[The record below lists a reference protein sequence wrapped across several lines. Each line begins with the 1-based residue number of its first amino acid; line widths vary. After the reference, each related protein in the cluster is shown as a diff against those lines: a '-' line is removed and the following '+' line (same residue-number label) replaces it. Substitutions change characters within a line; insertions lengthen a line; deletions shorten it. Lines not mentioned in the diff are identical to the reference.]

1 MPSGGSAAGYGA
13 SGGSAGRIDLDL
25 VLNQRGFDQQL
36 RGIQGTAKRAGKM
49 LAGAFAVKKLVDFS
63 KQCINLGSDLAEV
76 QNVVDVT
83 FSKMSKQVDIF
94 AKDAITSFGLSET
107 MAKQFTGTFGAMAKS
122 FGFTEK
128 SAYKMSTTLTGLAGD
143 VASFY
148 NLDQKESYTKLKAVF
163 TGETEVLKDLG
174 VVMTQNALD
183 AYALANGYGKT
194 TQKMSEM
201 EKVALR
207 YAFVQDKLSAASGD
221 FLRTADG
228 WANQVRVLKLQ
239 FDSLKATIGQGLINV
254 LTPVIQVINTMIG
267 KLMSLANA
275 FRAFTEM
282 LTGGKS
288 GGGGGVK
295 TASAD
300 LAKLGADADKAGA
313 SVGGIGG
320 AAGKA
325 AKAIKG
331 VATGIDEL
339 NIIRPPSGGSG
350 GGGAG
355 GSGDYEADDF
365 DMGELDTGV
374 EELESRYSALLER
387 FKELKALFAKG
398 VKIGAGDLSVL
409 KSIQNHLDGI
419 KKKFGEIFS
428 DKEVKKAI
436 KNFIDT
442 FIQSLGE
449 ITGGFFS
456 MGATIADNL
465 LGGLERYLSQNIQRI
480 KEYLISMF
488 SIGSDIS
495 RITSDFILAVAEIFS
510 VFRSPEAKQLTADL
524 IGIFASAFMGVTELV
539 AKFVRDILDLITGPF
554 VDNKEK
560 IRSALEET
568 LKVIEP
574 VFARIKKLVDDTFS
588 GINKLYDDHIAPMI
602 KSFRDGFSEL
612 AGLFLS
618 LYQTYFLLVV
628 QNLGKAFTEF
638 CDKHLQPLID
648 KFLELFGKIFDNVD
662 DLWKNELQPFIAW
675 LMQKASPIIV
685 YFAEESGRK
694 IYDFLSVVCDVTSG
708 ITEAL
713 GGLLDFLM
721 GNFTRDWEKAW
732 EGIKTIVSGIW
743 AIIKAVIFSILSKI
757 YRDIQE
763 KLSKINEFWQSIWRW
778 ISSFSSITWQD
789 IKKKALEIFGSI
801 RDKLS
806 EISENIKKELL
817 EIWEDIKKEI
827 IENWENLKK
836 KAVEIF
842 GDIRDKLLEITE
854 NIKKTLLGIW
864 ELIKKILL
872 EIWEDLK
879 GKSVEVWESIKKKLL
894 EIWEAIKKKAV
905 EIFESI
911 RDKLSE
917 IWDSVRK
924 TIEEKWEAI
933 KKWFIELWQ
942 AIKEVFHTEDFVQ
955 IGKDIL
961 NNLWDGMKS
970 VWSSLSDWISG
981 ISSKVSSFFGGIID
995 DAKEAIRANKEAKE
1009 SDDEDSESKKASPSV
1024 GRPRVIVRG
1033 HASGG
1038 FPKAGQMFV
1047 ARENGLPEMV
1057 GSWGGRAAVA
1067 NNAQITQ
1074 GIAQAV
1080 QSGMHTAM
1088 APVVSSMAQIASHVA
1103 PPLAMVGSTGESN
1116 LRPEALLPQLLSSIS
1131 GMNGS
1136 GSVSQEEIRM
1146 IIRLLEQVI
1155 ALIEK
1160 MDFTVSLDIRN
1171 VQKGL
1176 KELESRSG
1184 YKLRTT

>member
-36 RGIQGTAKRAGKM
+36 RGIQGTAKKAGKM

-83 FSKMSKQVDIF
+83 FSKMSKQVDTF

-254 LTPVIQVINTMIG
+254 LTPVIQVMNTMIG

-282 LTGGKS
+282 LTGKKS

-295 TASAD
+295 AASAD

-398 VKIGAGDLSVL
+398 FKVGAGDLSVL

-419 KKKFGEIFS
+419 KKKFEEIFS
-428 DKEVKKAI
+428 DEEVKNAI

-488 SIGSDIS
+488 NIGSDIS
-495 RITSDFILAVAEIFS
+495 RIIADFIRALAEIFS
-510 VFRSPEAKQLTADL
+510 VFRTPEAKQLTADL

-539 AKFVRDILDLITGPF
+539 AKFVRDILDLIIGPF

-574 VFARIKKLVDDTFS
+574 VFARIKKLVDDVFS
-588 GINKLYDDHIAPMI
+588 RINKLYDDHIAPMI

-618 LYQTYFLLVV
+618 LYQTYFLPVV

-638 CDKHLQPLID
+638 CDRHLQPLID
-648 KFLELFGKIFDNVD
+648 KFLEFFGKACDAVSALWTNV
-662 DLWKNELQPFIAW
+662 LQPFISW
-675 LMQKASPIIV
+675 LMQKAAPIIAN
-685 YFAEESGRK
+685 FAQTSGRWFL
-694 IYDFLSVVCDVTSG
+694 DFCGVICDVVAD
-708 ITEAL
+708 ILEFL
-713 GGLLDFLM
+713 GGLMDFLT
-721 GNFTRDWEKAW
+721 GVFTVDWEKAW
-732 EGIKTIVSGIW
+732 ERIKTFVSGIW
-743 AIIKAVIFSILSKI
+743 SAIKTMITSVFSQI
-757 YRDIQE
+757 YQGIRQ
-763 KLSKINEFWQSIWRW
+763 KLSEIREDWQSKWRSVFSFASTIW
-778 ISSFSSITWQD
+778 QE
-789 IKKKALEIFGSI
+789 IKKKATEIFGEI
-801 RDKLS
+801 RDKL
-806 EISENIKKELL
+806 I
-817 EIWEDIKKEI
+817 EIWEDAKRKL
-827 IENWENLKK
+827 IEK
-836 KAVEIF
+836 
-842 GDIRDKLLEITE
+842 
-854 NIKKTLLGIW
+854 
-864 ELIKKILL
+864 
-872 EIWEDLK
+872 
-879 GKSVEVWESIKKKLL
+879 WESIKKNVEEIFTNIQNKLS
-894 EIWEAIKKKAV
+894 EIWENIKKKLV
-905 EIFESI
+905 EVWEGLQRQSTEIFTSI

-933 KKWFIELWQ
+933 KKWFLEVWQ

-981 ISSKVSSFFGGIID
+981 ISSKVSGFFGGIID
-995 DAKEAIRANKEAKE
+995 DAKEAIRANKEARE
-1009 SDDEDSESKKASPSV
+1009 SDDEDSGSKKASPSV

-1080 QSGMHTAM
+1080 RSGMHMAM

-1136 GSVSQEEIRM
+1136 GSVSQEEIRT

>member
-254 LTPVIQVINTMIG
+254 LTPVIQVMNTMIG

-282 LTGGKS
+282 LTGKKS

-295 TASAD
+295 AASAD
-300 LAKLGADADKAGA
+300 LAKLGADADKASA

-320 AAGKA
+320 AAGKT

-374 EELESRYSALLER
+374 EELESCYSALLER

-398 VKIGAGDLSVL
+398 FNMGVGDLSVL

-428 DKEVKKAI
+428 DEEVKQAI

-449 ITGGFFS
+449 IIGGFFS

-495 RITSDFILAVAEIFS
+495 RIIADFIRALAEIFS
-510 VFRSPEAKQLTADL
+510 VFRTPEAKQLTADL

-588 GINKLYDDHIAPMI
+588 KINKLYDDHIAPMI

-618 LYQTYFLLVV
+618 LYQTYFLPVV

-638 CDKHLQPLID
+638 CDRHLQPLID
-648 KFLELFGKIFDNVD
+648 KFLEFFGKACDAVSALWANV
-662 DLWKNELQPFIAW
+662 LQPFISW
-675 LMQKASPIIV
+675 LMQKAAPIIASFV
-685 YFAEESGRK
+685 
-694 IYDFLSVVCDVTSG
+694 
-708 ITEAL
+708 EAL
-713 GGLLDFLM
+713 GRRFLDFWSVICDVVAGILESLGGLM
-721 GNFTRDWEKAW
+721 DFLTGVFTGDWEKAW
-732 EGIKTIVSGIW
+732 EGIKTFVSGIW
-743 AIIKAVIFSILSKI
+743 SAIKTMITSVFSQIYQGIRQKLSEIREDWQSKWRSIFSFASTIW
-757 YRDIQE
+757 QE
-763 KLSKINEFWQSIWRW
+763 
-778 ISSFSSITWQD
+778 
-789 IKKKALEIFGSI
+789 IKKKAMEIFGEIRDKLIEIWEDAKRKLIEKWESIKKNAEEIFTYIQNKLSEIWENIKKKLAEVWEGLKRKSTEIFTSI

-806 EISENIKKELL
+806 EIS
-817 EIWEDIKKEI
+817 
-827 IENWENLKK
+827 
-836 KAVEIF
+836 
-842 GDIRDKLLEITE
+842 
-854 NIKKTLLGIW
+854 
-864 ELIKKILL
+864 
-872 EIWEDLK
+872 
-879 GKSVEVWESIKKKLL
+879 ESIKKKLL
-894 EIWEAIKKKAV
+894 EIWEEVRKNLLNKWEEIKKKAT

-917 IWDSVRK
+917 IWESVRK

-933 KKWFIELWQ
+933 KKWFTEIWQ
-942 AIKEVFHTEDFVQ
+942 AIKAVFHTEDFVQ

-970 VWSSLSDWISG
+970 VWSSLSDWISD

>member
-1 MPSGGSAAGYGA
+1 MPAGGNA

-25 VLNQRGFDQQL
+25 VLNQRGFEQQV
-36 RGIQGTAKRAGKM
+36 RGIQGMAKKAGKM
-49 LAGAFAVKKLVDFS
+49 IAGAFAVKKLVDFS
-63 KQCINLGSDLAEV
+63 KQCISLGSDLEEV

-83 FSKMSKQVDIF
+83 FPKMAKRIDTF

-282 LTGGKS
+282 LTGKKS

-295 TASAD
+295 AASAD

-374 EELESRYSALLER
+374 EELESCYSALLER

-398 VKIGAGDLSVL
+398 FNMGVGDLSVL

-428 DKEVKKAI
+428 DEEVKQAI

-449 ITGGFFS
+449 IIGGFFS

-495 RITSDFILAVAEIFS
+495 RIIADFIRALAEIFS
-510 VFRSPEAKQLTADL
+510 VFRTPEAKQLTADL

-554 VDNKEK
+554 VDNKGK

-588 GINKLYDDHIAPMI
+588 KINKLYDDHIAPMI

-618 LYQTYFLLVV
+618 LYQTYFLPVV

-638 CDKHLQPLID
+638 CDRHLQPLID
-648 KFLELFGKIFDNVD
+648 KFLEFFGKACDAVSALWANV
-662 DLWKNELQPFIAW
+662 LQPFISW
-675 LMQKASPIIV
+675 LMQKAAPIIASFV
-685 YFAEESGRK
+685 
-694 IYDFLSVVCDVTSG
+694 
-708 ITEAL
+708 EAL
-713 GGLLDFLM
+713 GRRFLDFWSVICDVVAGILESLGGLM
-721 GNFTRDWEKAW
+721 DFLTGVFTGDWEKAW
-732 EGIKTIVSGIW
+732 EGIKTFVSGIW
-743 AIIKAVIFSILSKI
+743 SAIKTMITSVFSQIYQGIRQKLSEIREDWQSKWRSIFSFASTIW
-757 YRDIQE
+757 QE
-763 KLSKINEFWQSIWRW
+763 
-778 ISSFSSITWQD
+778 
-789 IKKKALEIFGSI
+789 IKKKAMEIFGEIRDKLIEIWEDAKRKLIEKWESIKKNAEEIFTYIQNKLSEIWENIKKKLAEVWEGLKRKSTEIFTSI

-806 EISENIKKELL
+806 EIS
-817 EIWEDIKKEI
+817 
-827 IENWENLKK
+827 
-836 KAVEIF
+836 
-842 GDIRDKLLEITE
+842 
-854 NIKKTLLGIW
+854 
-864 ELIKKILL
+864 
-872 EIWEDLK
+872 
-879 GKSVEVWESIKKKLL
+879 ESIKKKLL
-894 EIWEAIKKKAV
+894 EIWEEVRKNLLNKWEEIKKKAT

-917 IWDSVRK
+917 IWESVRK

-933 KKWFIELWQ
+933 KKWFTEIWQ
-942 AIKEVFHTEDFVQ
+942 AIKAVFHTEDFVQ

-970 VWSSLSDWISG
+970 VWSSLSDWISD

>member
-1 MPSGGSAAGYGA
+1 
-13 SGGSAGRIDLDL
+13 
-25 VLNQRGFDQQL
+25 
-36 RGIQGTAKRAGKM
+36 
-49 LAGAFAVKKLVDFS
+49 
-63 KQCINLGSDLAEV
+63 
-76 QNVVDVT
+76 
-83 FSKMSKQVDIF
+83 
-94 AKDAITSFGLSET
+94 
-107 MAKQFTGTFGAMAKS
+107 
-122 FGFTEK
+122 
-128 SAYKMSTTLTGLAGD
+128 
-143 VASFY
+143 
-148 NLDQKESYTKLKAVF
+148 
-163 TGETEVLKDLG
+163 
-174 VVMTQNALD
+174 
-183 AYALANGYGKT
+183 
-194 TQKMSEM
+194 
-201 EKVALR
+201 
-207 YAFVQDKLSAASGD
+207 
-221 FLRTADG
+221 
-228 WANQVRVLKLQ
+228 
-239 FDSLKATIGQGLINV
+239 
-254 LTPVIQVINTMIG
+254 
-267 KLMSLANA
+267 
-275 FRAFTEM
+275 
-282 LTGGKS
+282 
-288 GGGGGVK
+288 
-295 TASAD
+295 
-300 LAKLGADADKAGA
+300 
-313 SVGGIGG
+313 
-320 AAGKA
+320 
-325 AKAIKG
+325 
-331 VATGIDEL
+331 
-339 NIIRPPSGGSG
+339 
-350 GGGAG
+350 
-355 GSGDYEADDF
+355 
-365 DMGELDTGV
+365 
-374 EELESRYSALLER
+374 
-387 FKELKALFAKG
+387 
-398 VKIGAGDLSVL
+398 
-409 KSIQNHLDGI
+409 
-419 KKKFGEIFS
+419 
-428 DKEVKKAI
+428 
-436 KNFIDT
+436 
-442 FIQSLGE
+442 
-449 ITGGFFS
+449 

-495 RITSDFILAVAEIFS
+495 RIIADFIRALAEIFS
-510 VFRSPEAKQLTADL
+510 VFRTPEAKQLTADL

-588 GINKLYDDHIAPMI
+588 KINKLYDDHIAPMI

-618 LYQTYFLLVV
+618 LYQTYFLPVV

-638 CDKHLQPLID
+638 CDRHLQPLID
-648 KFLELFGKIFDNVD
+648 KFLEFFGKACDAVSALWANV
-662 DLWKNELQPFIAW
+662 LQPFISW
-675 LMQKASPIIV
+675 LMQKAAPIIASFV
-685 YFAEESGRK
+685 
-694 IYDFLSVVCDVTSG
+694 
-708 ITEAL
+708 EAL
-713 GGLLDFLM
+713 GRRFLDFWSVICDVVAGILESLGGLM
-721 GNFTRDWEKAW
+721 DFLTGVFTGDWEKAW
-732 EGIKTIVSGIW
+732 EGIKTFVSGIW
-743 AIIKAVIFSILSKI
+743 SAIKTMIASVFSQIYQGIRQKLSEIREDWQSKWRSIFSFASTIW
-757 YRDIQE
+757 QE
-763 KLSKINEFWQSIWRW
+763 
-778 ISSFSSITWQD
+778 
-789 IKKKALEIFGSI
+789 IKKKAMEIFGEIRDKLIEIWEDAKRKLIEKWESIKKNAEEIFTYIQNKLSEIWENIKKKLAEVWEGLKRKSTEIFTSI

-806 EISENIKKELL
+806 EIS
-817 EIWEDIKKEI
+817 
-827 IENWENLKK
+827 
-836 KAVEIF
+836 
-842 GDIRDKLLEITE
+842 
-854 NIKKTLLGIW
+854 
-864 ELIKKILL
+864 
-872 EIWEDLK
+872 
-879 GKSVEVWESIKKKLL
+879 ESIKKKLL
-894 EIWEAIKKKAV
+894 EIWEEVRKNLLNKWEEIKKKAT

-917 IWDSVRK
+917 IWESVRK

-933 KKWFIELWQ
+933 KKWFTEIWQ
-942 AIKEVFHTEDFVQ
+942 AIKAVFHTEDFVQ

-970 VWSSLSDWISG
+970 VWSSLSDWISD

>member
-295 TASAD
+295 TVSAD

-350 GGGAG
+350 GGGAE

-398 VKIGAGDLSVL
+398 FNMGVGDLSVL

-428 DKEVKKAI
+428 DEEVKQAI

-449 ITGGFFS
+449 IIGGFFS

-495 RITSDFILAVAEIFS
+495 RIIADFIRALAEIFS
-510 VFRSPEAKQLTADL
+510 VFRTPEAKQLTADL

-588 GINKLYDDHIAPMI
+588 KINKLYDDHIAPMI

-618 LYQTYFLLVV
+618 LYQTYFLPVV

-638 CDKHLQPLID
+638 CDRHLQPLID
-648 KFLELFGKIFDNVD
+648 KFLEFFGKACDAVSALWANV
-662 DLWKNELQPFIAW
+662 LQPFISW
-675 LMQKASPIIV
+675 LMQKAAPIIASFV
-685 YFAEESGRK
+685 
-694 IYDFLSVVCDVTSG
+694 
-708 ITEAL
+708 EAL
-713 GGLLDFLM
+713 GRRFLDFWSVICDVVAGILESLGGLM
-721 GNFTRDWEKAW
+721 DFLTGVFTGDWEKAW
-732 EGIKTIVSGIW
+732 EGIKTFVSGIW
-743 AIIKAVIFSILSKI
+743 SAIKTMITSVFSQIYQGIRQKLSEIREDWQSKWRSIFSFASTIW
-757 YRDIQE
+757 QE
-763 KLSKINEFWQSIWRW
+763 
-778 ISSFSSITWQD
+778 
-789 IKKKALEIFGSI
+789 IKKKAMEIFGEIRDKLIEIWEDAKRKLIEKWESIKKNAEEIFTYIQNKLSEIWENIKKKLAEVWEGLKRKSTEIFTSI

-806 EISENIKKELL
+806 EIS
-817 EIWEDIKKEI
+817 
-827 IENWENLKK
+827 
-836 KAVEIF
+836 
-842 GDIRDKLLEITE
+842 
-854 NIKKTLLGIW
+854 
-864 ELIKKILL
+864 
-872 EIWEDLK
+872 
-879 GKSVEVWESIKKKLL
+879 ESIKKKLL
-894 EIWEAIKKKAV
+894 EIWEEVRKNLLNKWEEIKKKAT

-917 IWDSVRK
+917 IWESVRK

-933 KKWFIELWQ
+933 KKWFTEIWQ
-942 AIKEVFHTEDFVQ
+942 AIKAVFHTEDFVQ

-970 VWSSLSDWISG
+970 VWSSLSDWISD

>member
-36 RGIQGTAKRAGKM
+36 RGIQGTAKKAGKM

-83 FSKMSKQVDIF
+83 FSKMSKQVDTF

-254 LTPVIQVINTMIG
+254 LTPVIQVMNTMIG

-282 LTGGKS
+282 LTGKKS

-295 TASAD
+295 AASAD

-398 VKIGAGDLSVL
+398 FKVGAGDLSVL

-419 KKKFGEIFS
+419 KKKFEEIFS
-428 DKEVKKAI
+428 DEEVKNAI

-488 SIGSDIS
+488 NIGSDIS
-495 RITSDFILAVAEIFS
+495 RIIADFIRALAEIFS
-510 VFRSPEAKQLTADL
+510 VFRTPEAKQLTADL

-539 AKFVRDILDLITGPF
+539 AKFVRDILDLIIGPF

-574 VFARIKKLVDDTFS
+574 VFARIKKLVDDVFS
-588 GINKLYDDHIAPMI
+588 RINKLYDDHIAPMI

-618 LYQTYFLLVV
+618 LYQTYFLPVV

-638 CDKHLQPLID
+638 CDRHLQPLID
-648 KFLELFGKIFDNVD
+648 KFLEFFGKACDAVSALWTNV
-662 DLWKNELQPFIAW
+662 LQPFISW
-675 LMQKASPIIV
+675 LMQKAAPIIAN
-685 YFAEESGRK
+685 FAQTSGRWFL
-694 IYDFLSVVCDVTSG
+694 DFCGVICDVVAD
-708 ITEAL
+708 ILEFL
-713 GGLLDFLM
+713 GGLMDFLT
-721 GNFTRDWEKAW
+721 GVFTVDWEKAW
-732 EGIKTIVSGIW
+732 ERIKTFVSGIW
-743 AIIKAVIFSILSKI
+743 SAIKTMITSVFSQI
-757 YRDIQE
+757 YQGIRQ
-763 KLSKINEFWQSIWRW
+763 KLSEIREDWQSKWRSVFSFASTIW
-778 ISSFSSITWQD
+778 QE
-789 IKKKALEIFGSI
+789 IKKKATEIFGEI
-801 RDKLS
+801 RDKL
-806 EISENIKKELL
+806 I
-817 EIWEDIKKEI
+817 EIWEDAKRKL
-827 IENWENLKK
+827 IEK
-836 KAVEIF
+836 
-842 GDIRDKLLEITE
+842 
-854 NIKKTLLGIW
+854 
-864 ELIKKILL
+864 
-872 EIWEDLK
+872 
-879 GKSVEVWESIKKKLL
+879 WESIKKNVEEIFTNIQNKLS
-894 EIWEAIKKKAV
+894 EIWENIKKKLV
-905 EIFESI
+905 EVWEGLQRQSTEIFTSI

-933 KKWFIELWQ
+933 KKWFLEVWQ

-981 ISSKVSSFFGGIID
+981 ISSKVSGFFGGIID
-995 DAKEAIRANKEAKE
+995 DAKEAIRANKEARE
-1009 SDDEDSESKKASPSV
+1009 SDDEDSGSKKASPSV

-1136 GSVSQEEIRM
+1136 GSVSQEEIRT

>member
-282 LTGGKS
+282 LTGKKS

-295 TASAD
+295 AASAD
-300 LAKLGADADKAGA
+300 LAKLGADADKASA

-320 AAGKA
+320 AAGKT

-374 EELESRYSALLER
+374 EELESCYSALLER

-398 VKIGAGDLSVL
+398 FNMGVGDLSVL

-428 DKEVKKAI
+428 DEEVKQAI

-449 ITGGFFS
+449 IIGGFFS

-495 RITSDFILAVAEIFS
+495 RIIADFIRALAEIFS
-510 VFRSPEAKQLTADL
+510 VFRTPEAKQLTADL

-588 GINKLYDDHIAPMI
+588 KINKLYDDHIAPMI

-618 LYQTYFLLVV
+618 LYQTYFLPVV

-638 CDKHLQPLID
+638 CDRHLQPLID
-648 KFLELFGKIFDNVD
+648 KFLEFFGKACDAVSALWANV
-662 DLWKNELQPFIAW
+662 LQPFISW
-675 LMQKASPIIV
+675 LMQKAAPIIASFV
-685 YFAEESGRK
+685 
-694 IYDFLSVVCDVTSG
+694 
-708 ITEAL
+708 EAL
-713 GGLLDFLM
+713 GRRFLDFWSVICDVVAGILESLGGLM
-721 GNFTRDWEKAW
+721 DFLTGVFTGDWEKAW
-732 EGIKTIVSGIW
+732 EGIKTFVSGIW
-743 AIIKAVIFSILSKI
+743 SAIKTMITSVFSQIYQGIRQKLSEIREDWQSKWRSIFSFASTIW
-757 YRDIQE
+757 QE
-763 KLSKINEFWQSIWRW
+763 
-778 ISSFSSITWQD
+778 
-789 IKKKALEIFGSI
+789 IKKKAMEIFGEIRDKLIEIWEDAKRKLIEKWESIKKNAEEIFTYIQNKLSEIWENIKKKLAEVWEGLKRKSTEIFTSI

-806 EISENIKKELL
+806 EIS
-817 EIWEDIKKEI
+817 
-827 IENWENLKK
+827 
-836 KAVEIF
+836 
-842 GDIRDKLLEITE
+842 
-854 NIKKTLLGIW
+854 
-864 ELIKKILL
+864 
-872 EIWEDLK
+872 
-879 GKSVEVWESIKKKLL
+879 ESIKKKLL
-894 EIWEAIKKKAV
+894 EIWEEVRKNLLNKWEEIKKKAT

-917 IWDSVRK
+917 IWESVRK

-933 KKWFIELWQ
+933 KKWFTEIWQ
-942 AIKEVFHTEDFVQ
+942 AIKAVFHTEDFVQ

-970 VWSSLSDWISG
+970 VWSSLSDWISD

>member
-36 RGIQGTAKRAGKM
+36 RGIQGTAKKAGKM
-49 LAGAFAVKKLVDFS
+49 LAGAFVVKKLVDFS

-83 FSKMSKQVDIF
+83 FSKMSKQVDTF

-254 LTPVIQVINTMIG
+254 LTPVIQVINTIIG

-282 LTGGKS
+282 LTGKKS

-295 TASAD
+295 AASAD

-320 AAGKA
+320 AAGKT

-365 DMGELDTGV
+365 DMGELDAGV

-387 FKELKALFAKG
+387 FKELKELFVKG
-398 VKIGAGDLSVL
+398 FKMGAGDLSVL

-428 DKEVKKAI
+428 DEEVKQAI
-436 KNFIDT
+436 KNFTDT

-449 ITGGFFS
+449 IIGGFFS

-495 RITSDFILAVAEIFS
+495 RIIADFIRALAEIFS
-510 VFRSPEAKQLTADL
+510 VFRTPEAKQLTADL

-539 AKFVRDILDLITGPF
+539 AKFARDILDLITGPF

-588 GINKLYDDHIAPMI
+588 RINKLYDDHIAPMI

-618 LYQTYFLLVV
+618 LYQTYFLPVV

-638 CDKHLQPLID
+638 CDRHLQPLIN
-648 KFLELFGKIFDNVD
+648 KFLEFFGKACDAVSALWANV
-662 DLWKNELQPFIAW
+662 LQPFISW
-675 LMQKASPIIV
+675 LMQKVAPIIANFV
-685 YFAEESGRK
+685 
-694 IYDFLSVVCDVTSG
+694 
-708 ITEAL
+708 EAL
-713 GGLLDFLM
+713 GHRFLDFWSVICDVVAGVLESLGGLM
-721 GNFTRDWEKAW
+721 DFLTGVFTGDWEKAW
-732 EGIKTIVSGIW
+732 EGIKTFVSGIW
-743 AIIKAVIFSILSKI
+743 SAIKTMIASVFSQIYQGIRQKLSEIREDWQGKWRSIFSFASTIW
-757 YRDIQE
+757 QE
-763 KLSKINEFWQSIWRW
+763 
-778 ISSFSSITWQD
+778 
-789 IKKKALEIFGSI
+789 IKKKAMEIFGEI
-801 RDKLS
+801 RDKL
-806 EISENIKKELL
+806 I
-817 EIWEDIKKEI
+817 EIWEDAKRKL
-827 IENWENLKK
+827 IEK
-836 KAVEIF
+836 
-842 GDIRDKLLEITE
+842 
-854 NIKKTLLGIW
+854 
-864 ELIKKILL
+864 
-872 EIWEDLK
+872 
-879 GKSVEVWESIKKKLL
+879 WESIKKNAEEIFTCIQNKLS
-894 EIWEAIKKKAV
+894 EIWENIKKKLAEV
-905 EIFESI
+905 WEGLKRQSIEIFTSI

-1009 SDDEDSESKKASPSV
+1009 SDDEDSGSKKASPSV

-1088 APVVSSMAQIASHVA
+1088 VPVVSSMAQIASHVA
-1103 PPLAMVGSTGESN
+1103 PPLAMVGSTGGGN

-1136 GSVSQEEIRM
+1136 GSVSQEEIKT

>member
-1 MPSGGSAAGYGA
+1 
-13 SGGSAGRIDLDL
+13 
-25 VLNQRGFDQQL
+25 
-36 RGIQGTAKRAGKM
+36 M

-456 MGATIADNL
+456 MGATIADN
-465 LGGLERYLSQNIQRI
+465 NIC
-480 KEYLISMF
+480 
-488 SIGSDIS
+488 
-495 RITSDFILAVAEIFS
+495 
-510 VFRSPEAKQLTADL
+510 
-524 IGIFASAFMGVTELV
+524 
-539 AKFVRDILDLITGPF
+539 
-554 VDNKEK
+554 
-560 IRSALEET
+560 
-568 LKVIEP
+568 
-574 VFARIKKLVDDTFS
+574 
-588 GINKLYDDHIAPMI
+588 
-602 KSFRDGFSEL
+602 GF
-612 AGLFLS
+612 
-618 LYQTYFLLVV
+618 
-628 QNLGKAFTEF
+628 
-638 CDKHLQPLID
+638 
-648 KFLELFGKIFDNVD
+648 
-662 DLWKNELQPFIAW
+662 
-675 LMQKASPIIV
+675 
-685 YFAEESGRK
+685 
-694 IYDFLSVVCDVTSG
+694 
-708 ITEAL
+708 
-713 GGLLDFLM
+713 
-721 GNFTRDWEKAW
+721 
-732 EGIKTIVSGIW
+732 
-743 AIIKAVIFSILSKI
+743 
-757 YRDIQE
+757 
-763 KLSKINEFWQSIWRW
+763 
-778 ISSFSSITWQD
+778 
-789 IKKKALEIFGSI
+789 
-801 RDKLS
+801 
-806 EISENIKKELL
+806 
-817 EIWEDIKKEI
+817 
-827 IENWENLKK
+827 
-836 KAVEIF
+836 
-842 GDIRDKLLEITE
+842 
-854 NIKKTLLGIW
+854 
-864 ELIKKILL
+864 
-872 EIWEDLK
+872 
-879 GKSVEVWESIKKKLL
+879 
-894 EIWEAIKKKAV
+894 
-905 EIFESI
+905 
-911 RDKLSE
+911 
-917 IWDSVRK
+917 
-924 TIEEKWEAI
+924 
-933 KKWFIELWQ
+933 
-942 AIKEVFHTEDFVQ
+942 
-955 IGKDIL
+955 
-961 NNLWDGMKS
+961 
-970 VWSSLSDWISG
+970 
-981 ISSKVSSFFGGIID
+981 
-995 DAKEAIRANKEAKE
+995 
-1009 SDDEDSESKKASPSV
+1009 
-1024 GRPRVIVRG
+1024 
-1033 HASGG
+1033 
-1038 FPKAGQMFV
+1038 
-1047 ARENGLPEMV
+1047 
-1057 GSWGGRAAVA
+1057 
-1067 NNAQITQ
+1067 
-1074 GIAQAV
+1074 
-1080 QSGMHTAM
+1080 
-1088 APVVSSMAQIASHVA
+1088 
-1103 PPLAMVGSTGESN
+1103 
-1116 LRPEALLPQLLSSIS
+1116 
-1131 GMNGS
+1131 
-1136 GSVSQEEIRM
+1136 
-1146 IIRLLEQVI
+1146 EQYI
-1155 ALIEK
+1155 
-1160 MDFTVSLDIRN
+1160 
-1171 VQKGL
+1171 
-1176 KELESRSG
+1176 
-1184 YKLRTT
+1184 

>member
-36 RGIQGTAKRAGKM
+36 RGIQGTAKKAGKM

-83 FSKMSKQVDIF
+83 FSKMSKQVDTF

-254 LTPVIQVINTMIG
+254 LTPVIQVMNTMIG

-282 LTGGKS
+282 LTGKKS

-295 TASAD
+295 AASAD

-365 DMGELDTGV
+365 DMGELDTGA

-398 VKIGAGDLSVL
+398 FKMGAGDLSVL

-428 DKEVKKAI
+428 DEEVKKAI

-480 KEYLISMF
+480 KEYLISIF
-488 SIGSDIS
+488 NIGSDIS
-495 RITSDFILAVAEIFS
+495 RIIADFIRALAEIFS
-510 VFRSPEAKQLTADL
+510 VFRTPEAKQLTADL

-539 AKFVRDILDLITGPF
+539 AKFVRDVLDLITGPF

-574 VFARIKKLVDDTFS
+574 VFARIKKLVEDTFS
-588 GINKLYDDHIAPMI
+588 GINKLYDAHITPMI

-618 LYQTYFLLVV
+618 LYQTYFLPVV
-628 QNLGKAFTEF
+628 QNLGKAFTGF
-638 CDKHLQPLID
+638 CDRHLQPLID
-648 KFLELFGKIFDNVD
+648 KFLEFFGKACDAVSA
-662 DLWKNELQPFIAW
+662 LWTNALQPFISW
-675 LMQKASPIIV
+675 LMQKAAPIIAN
-685 YFAEESGRK
+685 FAQASGHWFL
-694 IYDFLSVVCDVTSG
+694 DFCGVICDVVAD
-708 ITEAL
+708 ILEFL
-713 GGLLDFLM
+713 GGLMDFLT
-721 GNFTRDWEKAW
+721 GVFTVDWEKAW
-732 EGIKTIVSGIW
+732 ERIKTFVSGIW
-743 AIIKAVIFSILSKI
+743 SAIKTMITSVFSQI
-757 YRDIQE
+757 YQGIRQ
-763 KLSKINEFWQSIWRW
+763 KLSEIREDWQSKWRSVFSFASTIW
-778 ISSFSSITWQD
+778 QE
-789 IKKKALEIFGSI
+789 IKKKATEIFGEI
-801 RDKLS
+801 RDKL
-806 EISENIKKELL
+806 I
-817 EIWEDIKKEI
+817 EIWEDAKRKL
-827 IENWENLKK
+827 IEK
-836 KAVEIF
+836 
-842 GDIRDKLLEITE
+842 
-854 NIKKTLLGIW
+854 
-864 ELIKKILL
+864 
-872 EIWEDLK
+872 
-879 GKSVEVWESIKKKLL
+879 WESIKKNAEEIFTNIQNKLL
-894 EIWEAIKKKAV
+894 EIWEEVRKNLLNKWEEIKKKAV
-905 EIFESI
+905 EIFEGI

-933 KKWFIELWQ
+933 KKWFIEVWQ

-981 ISSKVSSFFGGIID
+981 ISSKVSGFFGGIID

-1009 SDDEDSESKKASPSV
+1009 AEDEDSGSKKASPSV
-1024 GRPRVIVRG
+1024 GRPRVIIRG

-1088 APVVSSMAQIASHVA
+1088 APVVSSMAQIASYVA